1 MIIAE
6 DEAMSRDDTVE
17 IDAAIGPM
25 MATPASQG
33 GSVCAM
39 ACAMERPRPKLPSRV
54 RAASAREKR
63 SKICRSACGES
74 ASPSFETDRRQ
85 RFFPQRDRRT
95 ATVPPEAYFRAL
107 SR

>member
-1 MIIAE
+1 MPGQHRQLGKE
-6 DEAMSRDDTVE
+6 GV
-17 IDAAIGPM
+17 DAAVAFCPDAAAVRLRDGLRDGKAEAKAAVARPR
-25 MATPASQG
+25 G
-33 GSVCAM
+33 VCAG
-39 ACAMERPRPKLPSRV
+39 KSGQ
-54 RAASAREKR
+54 
-63 SKICRSACGES
+63 RSAAAPAGES

>member
-1 MIIAE
+1 MPGQHRQLGKE
-6 DEAMSRDDTVE
+6 GV
-17 IDAAIGPM
+17 DAAVALCPDAAAVRLRDGLRDGK
-25 MATPASQG
+25 AEAKAA
-33 GSVCAM
+33 VA
-39 ACAMERPRPKLPSRV
+39 RPRG
-54 RAASAREKR
+54 
-63 SKICRSACGES
+63 ACGES